1 LTQTGIG
8 RHTFAE
14 VEAATPMRSR
24 AKVRAER
31 PILGNPPCLNGVSL
45 ITSVA

>member
-1 LTQTGIG
+1 LRQTGIG
-8 RHTFAE
+8 RHAFAE

-31 PILGNPPCLNGVSL
+31 PILGNPPCLNVVSL
-45 ITSVA
+45 MTSVA